1 MLVYLLFCL
10 SLCICRTSWWLRVP
24 CFLCWFVFKFAP
36 VNSLLLIQL
45 TNYLWVCDL
54 VEKLKFWVSE
64 SGHYSLM
71 FLYNALSKF
80 RSLILAGV
88 RISKSLFMLSLLFS
102 IRLLR
107 RPWHLLSQPF
117 PWMSIRS
124 WTGKFYT
131 WLSFDAIIII
141 IFFFIL
147 IQLPHQDTKSYTL
160 KFLFSHSS
168 KN

>member
-1 MLVYLLFCL
+1 MFSSSFFACHCAFAWTEIDHVRLVLGGKANFSKCINIVWYFYIMLNPWYELQSVSQSHSSRY
-10 SLCICRTSWWLRVP
+10 SYY
-24 CFLCWFVFKFAP
+24 FL
-36 VNSLLLIQL
+36 
-45 TNYLWVCDL
+45 
-54 VEKLKFWVSE
+54 
-64 SGHYSLM
+64 
-71 FLYNALSKF
+71 
-80 RSLILAGV
+80 
-88 RISKSLFMLSLLFS
+88 

-107 RPWHLLSQPF
+107 RLWHLLSQPF
-117 PWMSIRS
+117 LWMSIRS

-141 IFFFIL
+141 IFFFFL